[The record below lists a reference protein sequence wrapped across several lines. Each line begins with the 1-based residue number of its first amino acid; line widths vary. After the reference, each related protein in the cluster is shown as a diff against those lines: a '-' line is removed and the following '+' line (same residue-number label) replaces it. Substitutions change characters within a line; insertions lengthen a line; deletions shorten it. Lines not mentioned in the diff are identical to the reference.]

1 MINLETVI
9 KKLEDKDSDNIVC
22 CEFQLKTEKLA
33 EYMEKIQKCNDE
45 GYIII
50 GVKKNKNSYVV
61 NGFARS
67 FNINIVI
74 EAAKNKLKYRPN
86 VESKMFLVEGKNI
99 CVIAVKRSGDYRAT
113 EVKEDNSA
121 IESQDQKIL
130 DDLYSACLRLQR
142 NSHFNNVSED
152 ERNDYIRD
160 LLEIKGYSVKDQ
172 TRQGKSY
179 NGKKSGEIDLL
190 IQDKKGFP
198 ITIIEALI
206 LKSLDV
212 NYLDKHIDKIYMYDT
227 LGNKF
232 NFIISYVI
240 VKEFET
246 FLKKYTE
253 HIKKYQYPYKL
264 INVNEEIG
272 NKYPYSDIRVLV
284 TEHNRNGTNTLLY
297 HICVKIQK

>member
-1 MINLETVI
+1 MINLKTVI
-9 KKLEDKDSDNIVC
+9 KKLEDKDCDNIIC

-33 EYMEKIQKCNDE
+33 DYMEKIQKCNDE

-67 FNINIVI
+67 FNIDIVI
-74 EAAKNKLKYRPN
+74 EAAKDKLEYRPN
-86 VESKMFLVEGKNI
+86 VESKMFLLDGKNI
-99 CVIAVKRSGDYRAT
+99 CVISVKRSSDYRVTDA
-113 EVKEDNSA
+113 KEDNEA
-121 IESQDQKIL
+121 IESQDQKVL
-130 DDLYSACLRLQR
+130 DDLYSACFKLQR
-142 NSHFNNVSED
+142 NQLFNDVSED

-160 LLEIKGYSVKDQ
+160 LLETKGYSVKDQ

-179 NGKKSGEIDLL
+179 AGKKSGEIDLL

-232 NFIISYVI
+232 NFIVSYVLVKDFKSFCNKYVEHVEKRQYKYELI
-240 VKEFET
+240 GIEKEF
-246 FLKKYTE
+246 
-253 HIKKYQYPYKL
+253 QS
-264 INVNEEIG
+264 
-272 NKYPYSDIRVLV
+272 KYPYSDIRVLM
-284 TEHNRNGTNTLLY
+284 TKHNRNGIETLLY
-297 HICVKIQK
+297 HICIKIQI